1 MANDFEGRPAPFK
14 ISDELSMSRAGFRAL
29 WVPNSGR
36 HTQELSPVM
45 SALNLEPQTWENM
58 LKRTEQKS
66 TFRSQWSSLRLDDSL
81 FYTDFGCSSGD
92 EDVEPPLVQ
101 FLDSMRCEAM

>member
-1 MANDFEGRPAPFK
+1 
-14 ISDELSMSRAGFRAL
+14 MSRAGFRAL

-101 FLDSMRCEAM
+101 FLDSM